1 MCGYFFWN
9 LLTGD
14 PVASLRRKLPGYRAS
29 FLSIRMSSVAP
40 SPCPQTQGSGNV
52 AAISILSQLT
62 TALLQSRLGLSIFKK
77 MRALHKLC
85 GVKQNKNVGMWAFDT
100 AQCVNGA
107 CCQA

>member
-9 LLTGD
+9 LLIGD
-14 PVASLRRKLPGYRAS
+14 PVAPLRRTEHP

-40 SPCPQTQGSGNV
+40 SPCHQTQGSGNV

-62 TALLQSRLGLSIFKK
+62 TALLQCRLGLSIFKK

-85 GVKQNKNVGMWAFDT
+85 GVEQNKNVGMWAFDT